1 MRPLPVALL
10 SAALLPL
17 LTLACGGGGGGGSTS
32 GGNGGGGG
40 TPGTTC
46 PTETVVASPTFSG
59 HILPALQSSC
69 GSATTSCH
77 GGSALPSGHV
87 SYATGGGRTATDVFN
102 DLVNKTPSNAP
113 AGYFRVKP
121 GDVSKS
127 WIIEKVT
134 TDQPGGTGF
143 GARMPLSSPN
153 LCTPTVDTWKNWINA
168 GCPP

>member
-1 MRPLPVALL
+1 MRPL
-10 SAALLPL
+10 SAALLAAAALPL
-17 LTLACGGGGGGGSTS
+17 LTLACGGGGGGSGST
-32 GGNGGGGG
+32 GTGGGGGG

-46 PTETVVASPTFSG
+46 PTATVITSPTFSA

-87 SYATGGGRTATDVFN
+87 SYATGGGRTATDVYN
-102 DLVNKTPSNAP
+102 DLVNRTPSNAP

-127 WIIEKVT
+127 WIIDKVT
-134 TDQPGGTGF
+134 SDQPGGSGF

-153 LCTPTVDTWKNWINA
+153 LCTATVDTWKNWITN

>member
-17 LTLACGGGGGGGSTS
+17 FTLACGGGGGGSSS

-40 TPGTTC
+40 IPGTTC
-46 PTETVVASPTFSG
+46 PTPTVITNPKFATD
-59 HILPALQSSC
+59 ILPALQSGCS
-69 GSATTSCH
+69 SDATSCH
-77 GGSALPSGHV
+77 GGTTPGGHI
-87 SYATGGGRTATDVFN
+87 SYSTDGGRTASDVLF
-102 DLVNKTPSNAP
+102 DLLNRAPSAP
-113 AGYFRVKP
+113 SGYSFVKP

-134 TDQPGGTGF
+134 SDNPGGGF
-143 GARMPLSSPN
+143 GGRMPAGKPN